1 MNEVEIKEAVKAF
14 SFGFSAECVAEE
26 CDISVEQA
34 REIQKN
40 FSAEIEKRRTS
51 GRE

>member
-1 MNEVEIKEAVKAF
+1 MNEIEIKEAVKAF
-14 SFGFSAECVAEE
+14 SFGFSAESVAEE

-40 FSAEIEKRRTS
+40 YSGDIEERRTS

>member
-1 MNEVEIKEAVKAF
+1 MNELEIKEAVKAF
-14 SFGFSAECVAEE
+14 SFGFSEERVAEE

-34 REIQKN
+34 REIQRKH
-40 FSAEIEKRRTS
+40 SAEIEKRRTS

>member
-1 MNEVEIKEAVKAF
+1 MNDVEIKEAVKAF
-14 SFGFSAECVAEE
+14 SFGFSAKRVAEE

-34 REIQKN
+34 REIQKK